1 MNDLQRKLFEM
12 FSWLTSFINKNG
24 LRYYVVGGTM
34 LGAVRHEGFIPW
46 DDDIDIGMPRN
57 DYEKLLELL
66 KEPVDHYVIESP
78 KSDAKDFLYSFA
90 KFYDM
95 NTTMTEHVRRKVV
108 RGVYIDIFPLD
119 GIGETYEQSLKNYK
133 KIDRMNMFL
142 AMKVCKYRKERK
154 WWKNFAIFLGRLI
167 PSNVKKLTRKLD
179 ATCAKIDFDKSKYV
193 GELMSTYRHKEI
205 MPREIFGKP
214 TLYKFEG
221 ITVYGPEKADE
232 YLTKLYRDWRK
243 LPPEDKRR
251 SAHDFID
258 LDLNKSYKEN

>member
-1 MNDLQRKLFEM
+1 MNDLQKKLFEM
-12 FSWLTSFINKNG
+12 FSWLTEFIDKNG

-46 DDDIDIGMPRN
+46 DDDIDIGMPRS
-57 DYEKLLELL
+57 DYEKLVELL
-66 KEPVDHYVIESP
+66 KEPIEHYVIESP

-95 NTTMTEHVRRKVV
+95 DTSMTEFVRKKVV

-119 GIGETYEQSLKNYK
+119 GIGETQEESIKNYK
-133 KIDRMNMFL
+133 KIDRMNMLL
-142 AMKVCKYRKERK
+142 ATKVCKYRKERK
-154 WWKNFAIFLGRLI
+154 WWKNLAIFFGRLI
-167 PSNVKKLTRKLD
+167 PVNVKKLIKKLD
-179 ATCAKIDFDKSKYV
+179 NACAKRDFDKSNYV
-193 GELMSTYRHKEI
+193 GELMSTYRYKEI
-205 MPREIFGKP
+205 MPKEIFGKP
-214 TLYKFEG
+214 TPYKFEG

-243 LPPEDKRR
+243 LPPENKRH

-258 LDLNKSYKEN
+258 LDLNKTILLL